1 MSGDSKFDYFGGIE
15 GGATHSKMV
24 LFRSDGEVVARTEGP
39 STNQWLVGLEECL
52 KRVKDMVQEAKTIAG
67 LDEKQPI
74 KALGLSMSGAD
85 QKEAQQQIIN
95 GMKSKHSEVS
105 ENVAVSSDTNGAIA
119 TATATGGIVL
129 IAGTGSNC
137 QLVNPDGST
146 YRCGGWGH
154 LLGDEGGA
162 YWISQ
167 RAIKAYFDHEDNLH
181 PRPYDVTFVRDTMLK
196 YFKIEERNGLLHYL
210 YTNFEKSFIAGFCKE
225 LAAGAIDKNDKL
237 CQQVFHDAGEI
248 LARHVIALEPKIDQ
262 TLLEQG
268 LSVVCVG
275 SVWKSWELMKS
286 GFMEVMKKSTSHRI
300 HQFSLCA
307 LQQTAAFGAAS
318 IGATSIG
325 KILPMDYSKNAS
337 VFFKTELGK

>member
-1 MSGDSKFDYFGGIE
+1 MSGDSTYDYFGGIE

-24 LFRSDGEVVARTEGP
+24 LFRSDGKVMAKTEGP
-39 STNQWLVGLEECL
+39 STNQWLVGQEECL
-52 KRVKDMVQEAKTIAG
+52 KRVSEMVQEAKKIAG
-67 LDEKQPI
+67 LDEKKPI

-85 QKEAQQQIIN
+85 QKEAQQQIID
-95 GMKSKHSEVS
+95 GMKSKYGEVS
-105 ENVAVSSDTNGAIA
+105 ESVAVSSDTNGAIA

-181 PRPYDVTFVRDTMLK
+181 PQPYDVTFVRDAMLK
-196 YFKIEERNGLLHYL
+196 YFKIEERNGLLQYL
-210 YTNFEKSFIAGFCKE
+210 YTNFDKSFIAGMCKE
-225 LAAGAIDKNDKL
+225 LAAGAIEKKDRL
-237 CQQVFHDAGEI
+237 CQQMFHDAGEI
-248 LARHVIALEPKIDQ
+248 LAGHILALEPKIDKK
-262 TLLEQG
+262 LLEQG

-286 GFMEVMKKSTSHRI
+286 GFMEVMEKNTSHRI
-300 HQFSLCA
+300 RQLSLCE
-307 LQQTAAFGAAS
+307 LKESAAVGAAS

-325 KILPMDYSKNAS
+325 SLLPLDYSENAS
-337 VFFKTELGK
+337 VFFKTQLGK